1 MLPHATNV
9 PAEKKDINKES
20 PPMNHGTDSPPAKK
34 VLMVFPFLENSMPTP
49 NTNTEKMTMTAV
61 SK

>member
-1 MLPHATNV
+1 M
-9 PAEKKDINKES
+9 NKES
-20 PPMNHGTDSPPAKK
+20 PPINQGTDSPPAKK
-34 VLMVFPFLENSMPTP
+34 VLMVFPFLENSMPKP